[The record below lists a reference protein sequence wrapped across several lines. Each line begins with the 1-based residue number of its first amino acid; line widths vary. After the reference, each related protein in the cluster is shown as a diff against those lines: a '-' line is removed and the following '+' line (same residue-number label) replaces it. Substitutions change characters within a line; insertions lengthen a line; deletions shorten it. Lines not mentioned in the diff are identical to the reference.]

1 MSTPASWKLDSYTVD
16 TLTDLVA
23 ETANVTTIIASNTDL
38 LNDAVVQVEYN
49 GANISGSKIIPAG
62 ESESLRIKS
71 LPTTAAVKIQ
81 VSADITGVEFTAVGL
96 TP

>member
-23 ETANVTTIIASNTDL
+23 DTASVTSVIVSNTDL
-38 LNDAVVQVEYN
+38 LNDAVVQIEYN

-62 ESESLRIKS
+62 EAESLQIKA
-71 LPTTAAVKIQ
+71 LPTTAAIKIQ
-81 VSADITGVEFTAVGL
+81 VSADIAGVEFTAVGL

>member
-23 ETANVTTIIASNTDL
+23 ENANVTTIIASNTDL

-49 GANISGSKIIPAG
+49 GVNIGGSKLLPAG
-62 ESESLRIKS
+62 EALTLSIKS

-81 VSADITGVEFTAVGL
+81 VAADIAGVEFTAVGL